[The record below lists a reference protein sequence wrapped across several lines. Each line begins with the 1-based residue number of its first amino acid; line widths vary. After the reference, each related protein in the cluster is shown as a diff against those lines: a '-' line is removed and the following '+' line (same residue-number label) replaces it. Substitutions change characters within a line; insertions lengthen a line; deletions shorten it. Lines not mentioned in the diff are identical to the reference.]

1 LIKGSSSGIVPR
13 ETPSLCSTWNNSTV
27 EVQLAKVL
35 AVANQKGGVGKTT
48 TAINLAAGLALA
60 ERNALLIDLDPQGNA
75 TTGLGVEKTSLQRTI
90 YHVLLEDLSIQEAVV
105 KTELSCLDLVPAD
118 IDLVGAEIELVTTS
132 EREHRLK
139 SGLEAV
145 ASKYDFIVIDC
156 PPSLGLLTLNA
167 LTAARAALVPLQ
179 CEYYSMEGLAHI
191 LRTVNLVKEK
201 LNPALA
207 VEGVVLTMFDGR
219 TSLAAQVK
227 SEVQGHLGS
236 QVLQT
241 IIPRNVRITEA
252 PSHGKPIM
260 LYDLKSPG
268 SVAYLELTKEVLGH
282 ES

>member
-1 LIKGSSSGIVPR
+1 M
-13 ETPSLCSTWNNSTV
+13 
-27 EVQLAKVL
+27 AKIL

-60 ERNALLIDLDPQGNA
+60 ERRILLIDLDPQGNA
-75 TTGLGVEKTSLQRTI
+75 TTGLGVDKASLQRTI
-90 YHVLLEDLSIQEAVV
+90 YHVLLEDLPIKEAVV
-105 KTELSCLDLVPAD
+105 KTELPSLDLVPAD
-118 IDLVGAEIELVTTS
+118 IDLVGAEIELVTTADR
-132 EREHRLK
+132 ERRLK
-139 SGLEAV
+139 SGLETV
-145 ASKYDFIVIDC
+145 ASSYDFVIIDC

-167 LTAARAALVPLQ
+167 LTAAKAALVPLQ

-191 LRTVNLVKEK
+191 LRTVGLVKEK

-236 QVLQT
+236 QVLHT

-268 SVAYLELTKEVLGH
+268 SVAYLELTKEVLAH

>member
-1 LIKGSSSGIVPR
+1 MEQFS
-13 ETPSLCSTWNNSTV
+13 V

-60 ERNALLIDLDPQGNA
+60 EQSTLLIDLDPQGNA
-75 TTGLGVEKTSLQRTI
+75 TTGLGVEKTKLQRTI

-105 KTELSCLDLVPAD
+105 KTELSFLDLVPAD

-132 EREHRLK
+132 EREHRLR

-145 ASKYDFIVIDC
+145 ASNYDFIVIDC

-219 TSLAAQVK
+219 TSLATQVK

-241 IIPRNVRITEA
+241 VIPRNVRITEA